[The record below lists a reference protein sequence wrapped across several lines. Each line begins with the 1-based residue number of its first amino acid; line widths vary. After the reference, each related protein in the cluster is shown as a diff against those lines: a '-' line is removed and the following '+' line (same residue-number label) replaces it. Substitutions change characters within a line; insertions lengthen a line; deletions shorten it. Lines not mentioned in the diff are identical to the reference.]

1 MTLPTFLTQP
11 DPSVYLRNNY
21 VVLDLEVDVRDGR
34 YGSATDKRNHL
45 ALACWKSGGRR
56 TILSAWGS
64 EYNQLRLPS
73 GAILVAHN
81 AKYELGWL
89 LRMGVDIGNLLVFD
103 TQIAEYV
110 LLGNLAAGDAK
121 HGLPGVSTSLD
132 ACCRRR
138 GWEPKDPIVDLYMKH
153 GVSVADMP
161 RDWVEARCRQDVDT
175 TERLFL
181 AQREELSKRGLLP
194 VLYSRCLLT
203 PVLADIEA
211 NGICLDADRV
221 REEYDKATTEKAAL
235 EADMAALS
243 GGINWRSNKQAAEL
257 IYGKLGFAELERRGK
272 PVRTPDGKPKTDQKT
287 LALLKATTDEQKAFI
302 ALRKKLGKVSALL
315 SKNLDYFKGVI
326 DNGTDNIFRAEFNQ
340 CRTATHRL
348 SCSGVGEA
356 WGTVPLQNVP
366 RNLARLFRAR
376 RTGWYMGAGDSKQL
390 EFRVAAHLGRDANA
404 KTDINDPTFDAHIFS
419 AAAMAGRSA
428 ADLLA
433 AYKAGDKQVAEL
445 RQAAKSE
452 TFKPLYGGQRGTPA
466 QERWYKA
473 FRERYADLAAEQAR
487 WVSTVLKDKRL
498 VTATGLVFS
507 WPHAA
512 ISQNGYVNVTPSVY
526 NYPVQSLATAEIVP
540 LAVVWL
546 YHMIREAGLP
556 DQILLV
562 NTVHDSVVAEIAPDA
577 RETFAKMCE
586 LAFSK
591 KVVQSL
597 QQLYGIDFNVPLGVD
612 VKIGTHLGE

>member
-1 MTLPTFLTQP
+1 
-11 DPSVYLRNNY
+11 
-21 VVLDLEVDVRDGR
+21 
-34 YGSATDKRNHL
+34 
-45 ALACWKSGGRR
+45 
-56 TILSAWGS
+56 
-64 EYNQLRLPS
+64 
-73 GAILVAHN
+73 
-81 AKYELGWL
+81 
-89 LRMGVDIGNLLVFD
+89 
-103 TQIAEYV
+103 
-110 LLGNLAAGDAK
+110 
-121 HGLPGVSTSLD
+121 
-132 ACCRRR
+132 
-138 GWEPKDPIVDLYMKH
+138 
-153 GVSVADMP
+153 
-161 RDWVEARCRQDVDT
+161 
-175 TERLFL
+175 
-181 AQREELSKRGLLP
+181 
-194 VLYSRCLLT
+194 
-203 PVLADIEA
+203 
-211 NGICLDADRV
+211 
-221 REEYDKATTEKAAL
+221 
-235 EADMAALS
+235 
-243 GGINWRSNKQAAEL
+243 
-257 IYGKLGFAELERRGK
+257 
-272 PVRTPDGKPKTDQKT
+272 
-287 LALLKATTDEQKAFI
+287 
-302 ALRKKLGKVSALL
+302 
-315 SKNLDYFKGVI
+315 
-326 DNGTDNIFRAEFNQ
+326 
-340 CRTATHRL
+340 
-348 SCSGVGEA
+348 
-356 WGTVPLQNVP
+356 
-366 RNLARLFRAR
+366 
-376 RTGWYMGAGDSKQL
+376 MGAGDSKQL

-597 QQLYGIDFNVPLGVD
+597 QQLYGIDFDVPLGVD